1 MGWRDILWVT
11 LVSESVSQWVRER
24 VTYRDATQKITD
36 QRVNKEKRKGIGIG
50 VKELIGYREA
60 PKKEIHIS
68 KHMNVTLK
76 ETQRILFFRSAVN
89 EWNQKTAHTHI
100 LKQTFHINC
109 VVIRLIIKNFTR

>member
-1 MGWRDILWVT
+1 M
-11 LVSESVSQWVRER
+11 
-24 VTYRDATQKITD
+24 
-36 QRVNKEKRKGIGIG
+36 NKEKRKGISIG

-89 EWNQKTAHTHI
+89 E
-100 LKQTFHINC
+100 
-109 VVIRLIIKNFTR
+109 